1 MSIKFNNGN
10 FNFFIVYD
18 GAILKNVSLVSDVN
32 YKSSYDLIR
41 MDNRD
46 GFILDNRNS
55 MEQINRQF
63 TFYTKGEQIERI
75 GKILKFNK
83 MAKIYFN
90 NSNYFCRGFCENI
103 SYKKF
108 AGDFYEVVVSL
119 VLQPYIMGP
128 KVVKT
133 FTENGSIVNEG
144 DFRAYPFIRIFP
156 KQSDFSLSIN
166 SKTMRFSVKDSLKEN
181 YIVDFDKVE
190 IKDCDGNLKNS
201 IFHKDSDFL
210 YLDTKKKGV
219 NSIVLNNIEKIVLAV
234 NWRYMFYDIYKRR

>member
-10 FNFFIVYD
+10 FNFYIDYD
-18 GAILKNVSLVSDVN
+18 GTILRNVSLVSDVN

-46 GFILDNRNS
+46 GFILDDRNS

-63 TFYTKGEQIERI
+63 TFYTKGEKIERI

-83 MAKIYFN
+83 MADIYFN
-90 NSNYFCRGFCENI
+90 NKEYFCRGFCENI

-119 VLQPYIMGP
+119 VLQPYIMGSE
-128 KVVKT
+128 VVKT
-133 FTENGSIVNEG
+133 FTENGTVVNEG
-144 DFRAYPFIRIFP
+144 DFRAYPVVKIFP

-166 SKTMRFSVKDSLKEN
+166 SKTMRFSVKDSLKES

-190 IKDCDGNLKNS
+190 ITDCDGNLKNS

-210 YLDTKKKGV
+210 HLEAGV
-219 NSIVLNNIEKIVLAV
+219 NSIVLNNIEKIVLTV